1 MFKIFLLIID
11 IFFIAKKFSELK
23 KFFIHLNKIHETQY
37 YKIFK

>member
-23 KFFIHLNKIHETQY
+23 KIFIHLNKIHETQY